1 MSFKSFLSAFGHDVK
16 KIADVAVPVAQAS
29 VPFLNILAPGVGTAV
44 GLALNTVVSVEQKF
58 AAQSAPSG
66 SGPQKL
72 AEVVGIVGPAMQQ
85 LFASEGIATN
95 AANITNVINAIVAG
109 LNAIPAP
116 TVSAPDCLT
125 RAQQGT
131 R

>member
-16 KIADVAVPVAQAS
+16 RIADVAVPVAQAS

-58 AAQSAPSG
+58 AAQNAPSG

-72 AEVVGIVGPAMQQ
+72 AEVLGIVGPAMQQ
-85 LFASEGIATN
+85 LLASEGISGTSTD
-95 AANITNVINAIVAG
+95 ITNIINAVVAG

-116 TVSAPDCLT
+116 AVPVSK
-125 RAQQGT
+125 
-131 R
+131 